1 MIARWMDKFRKGKK
15 DNRGSSLVM
24 VVISIAF
31 IGTLVAMMV
40 YLVYYNY
47 LMKYTDRSAKNNFY
61 TAESA
66 LNEIKAGIE
75 QDVSDAMVESYYK
88 VISEHTADTAQNQQ
102 AYFEIEYR
110 DNLKTILNVQNQMM
124 GSTGLQEDVNY
135 YEPADLT
142 AYWVETPTA
151 SAPGQEGAYM
161 ETLPHGSW
169 TGLGTDTG
177 LQSFKDEGPLVV
189 FKSGNIIEL
198 KNVRISYTNE
208 DGYVSVIETDID
220 IETPEIN
227 FANVMSLPSLEN
239 YSLVSSGGIYNG
251 YRRNSETHQPVVAAG
266 TQTRTVVTGNVFGGE
281 KGIFVNGVNGQISFE
296 QKTGDAATA
305 FTLTADKI
313 SASNGRNQTESG
325 TNGSP
330 ASRPSVLVSEEYELW
345 TRDLYVESAT
355 MDVKANCFV
364 QDDLTLDGTYPK
376 IAMSGRYYGYGS
388 EYGTAENNSAIL
400 LNGVH
405 STVDFSDLQQLTLA
419 GHAYVGGVH
428 YNAADNNPAGDYVE
442 DWDEYNLE
450 KKRLDQ
456 ENPGT
461 TAAWADTG
469 TQLNE
474 DVSVSNNSDVLM
486 GQSVAV
492 KSDQLMYMVPVEC
505 MGYDGDTQILAKNPV
520 TYEEYTKFAT
530 TFVPEYDANGNVVME
545 DGKVV
550 YSDQLKY
557 TMVRLDVVMN
567 KVGASPNSYG
577 ASYIPV
583 FRRVNGSIL
592 VYFYLN
598 FTSDEKANEFFRDYY
613 NADQEAFNRYF
624 NTYVASYSINSD
636 ILDANNGLLSIAGNM
651 LYKRGRNIYM
661 REDTFEADLV
671 NFEAME
677 NNRKT
682 YLSYYQGLSKYL
694 MKTTDDLSA
703 SQLKNDVFTNIAVDE
718 DAFADVVSAGGFKT
732 FKNTDDKVVAIVVN
746 NAKSGS
752 FVLEDGAY
760 PDLHLIIAS
769 GDVTVNARTFEGLI
783 FCGGNIYIGST
794 NTRID
799 YDPAE
804 VQKAMTAKAESGDYV
819 FEVIQ
824 NGIAYANSLGTTDPD
839 LLDAIEEQKERDVV
853 RATDLVKF
861 VNWNKE

>member
-1 MIARWMDKFRKGKK
+1 MIARWMDKFNKRKK
-15 DNRGSSLVM
+15 DNRGSALVM
-24 VVISIAF
+24 VIISIAF

-47 LMKYTDRSAKNNFY
+47 LMKYTDRAAKDNFY

-75 QDVSDAMVESYYK
+75 KDVSDAMVESYYK

-102 AYFEIEYR
+102 AYFEIEYK
-110 DNLKTILNVQNQMM
+110 DTLKSILNVQSQVM
-124 GSTGLQEDVNY
+124 GASGLQEDVNY
-135 YEPADLT
+135 YDPANLA
-142 AYWVETPTA
+142 AYWIETPRAAA
-151 SAPGQEGAYM
+151 SGQEGAYV
-161 ETLPHGSW
+161 ETLPHDSW
-169 TGLGTDTG
+169 TGLATDTG
-177 LQSFKDEGPLVV
+177 LADFKNDGPVV
-189 FKSGNIIEL
+189 VYKAGNIIEF
-198 KNVRISYTNE
+198 KNVRISYTDK
-208 DGYVSVIETDID
+208 DGYVSIIETDID

-227 FANVMSLPSLEN
+227 FANVTSIPKLES
-239 YSLVSSGGIYNG
+239 YSLVSAGGIYNG
-251 YRRNSETHQPVVAAG
+251 YQRNAETHKPIEAPG
-266 TQTRTVVTGNVFGGE
+266 TQTSTVVTGNVYGGE
-281 KGIFVNGVNGQISFE
+281 KGIYVNGVNGQISFE
-296 QKTGDAATA
+296 LKSGDAATD

-313 SASNGRNQTESG
+313 SASNGRNQNESG
-325 TNGSP
+325 TSSSP
-330 ASRPSVLVSEEYELW
+330 ASRPSILVSEEYEVW
-345 TRDLYVESAT
+345 ARNLYVESAT
-355 MDVKANCFV
+355 MDVAANCFV

-400 LNGVH
+400 LNGAH
-405 STVDFSDLQQLTLA
+405 STVDFSDLKQLTLS
-419 GHAYVGGVH
+419 GHAYVGSVH

-442 DWDEYNLE
+442 DWDDYNEE
-450 KKRLDQ
+450 KKRLDKD
-456 ENPGT
+456 GT
-461 TAAWADTG
+461 TADWSKTG

-474 DVSVSNNSDVLM
+474 NVSVSNNSDVLM

-505 MGYDGDTQILAKNPV
+505 MGYDGDTQILAKNPM

-530 TFVPEYDANGNVVME
+530 TYIPEYDANG
-545 DGKVV
+545 KVV
-550 YSDQLKY
+550 TRDGQVVYTDQLKY

-577 ASYIPV
+577 ATYTPV
-583 FRRVNGSIL
+583 FRRVNGTIL

-613 NADQEAFNRYF
+613 NADKDAFNRYF

-636 ILDANNGLLSIAGNM
+636 VLNANNGLLSVAGNM
-651 LYKRGRNIYM
+651 LYMRGSSIYLK
-661 REDTFEADLV
+661 EDTFDEDLV

-677 NNRKT
+677 NNRKM

-718 DAFADVVSAGGFKT
+718 STFDDYVQAGSFKT

-746 NAKSGS
+746 NANSGS
-752 FVLEDGAY
+752 FVLDEGAY
-760 PDLHLIIAS
+760 PDIHLIIAS
-769 GDVTVNARTFEGLI
+769 GDVTVNVSTFEGLI
-783 FCGGNIYIGST
+783 FSGGNIYIGRN

-804 VQKAMTAKAESGDYV
+804 VQKAMTAKTESGTYV
-819 FEVIQ
+819 FEVLQ
-824 NGIAYANSLGTTDPD
+824 NGVAYANSLGTTDQD